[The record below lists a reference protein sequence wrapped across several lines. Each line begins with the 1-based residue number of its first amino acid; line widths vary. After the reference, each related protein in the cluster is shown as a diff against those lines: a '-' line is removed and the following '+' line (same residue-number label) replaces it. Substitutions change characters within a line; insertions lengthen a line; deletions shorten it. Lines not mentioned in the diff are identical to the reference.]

1 MSRTVQFG
9 TWKVKM
15 QYAIIKLYDDNRFK
29 FVTRIEYCPRKEFF
43 MESGKKAKLFDVRK
57 YAEEVCCGMNINGHC
72 CFVVEV
78 PEFFTEEQLK
88 NDDFDKKE
96 VDKK

>member
-1 MSRTVQFG
+1 MSRTVNFG
-9 TWKVKM
+9 MCRVKM
-15 QYAIIKLYDDNRFK
+15 QYAIIKLYGDNSFK
-29 FVTRIEYCPRKEFF
+29 FVTRIEYYPHKEFF
-43 MESGKKAKLFDVRK
+43 MESGKKAKLFDDKK
-57 YAEEVCCGMNINGHC
+57 YAEEICCGMNINGHG
-72 CFVVEV
+72 CFVMEV